1 VPASHLHVVL
11 TNKVF
16 TFLNVQTKLKSGMMN
31 KLIFFTLL
39 LLQQPTEMDTKTV
52 QKINS
57 DISQVTVYQNGA
69 LITRNATVELKNGR
83 NVLVFT
89 RLSRNIIE
97 RTIQIKGTGNY
108 TLVSVNRTF
117 DYLNEQQE
125 SRELKEL
132 REKAKE
138 LENAIKLL
146 NTKLTV
152 ANKKIDFL
160 VNNQNFSENAKYTSA
175 ELEAVFDAYSNKLE
189 EVSTNIL
196 QMETEQSSKQAEL
209 QKIRRQINQLTSG
222 RQQATG
228 EIEVIVDAAENQS
241 STLSLSYLMNNAGW
255 TPVYDLKVEG
265 TKKPATLVYKAAIR
279 QNSGFDWNNVQLTV
293 SSASPNEN
301 TTLPELQPWFIDFY
315 EPEQRT
321 KARSE
326 EVLNSVPSQVQEM
339 EEGGDFFS
347 VASPI
352 ATFQSQATSFSYTI
366 DRAFTVPSDG
376 QKYSAVISNNELPAN
391 YSYSAVPKLSSYA
404 FLQAHVQNW
413 DELNLLPGTA
423 NLFLDNSY
431 VGTSFVNPNVTS
443 DSLSFSLGTDK
454 SIVISRKNVRDF
466 ESRNFFGSKVRET
479 KAFQISVRN
488 TKPTPITL
496 QLRDQ
501 IPIAQDEDINI
512 DLRELNGGSLNRQTG
527 IITWKMDIDAGQTQ
541 TIDFSYEVEYPKGK
555 QLSF

>member
-1 VPASHLHVVL
+1 
-11 TNKVF
+11 
-16 TFLNVQTKLKSGMMN
+16 MN

-189 EVSTNIL
+189 EVSTKIL